1 MGTGK
6 SSVGRTV
13 AEALH
18 FDIVDTD
25 SVIES
30 DCGLTIEQIFA
41 QQGEAV
47 FRRMESDL
55 VQKLSQRRR
64 TVIIT
69 GGGLAANQENL
80 DRLKSFALVVCL
92 WASPETIWKRV
103 QTQTH
108 RPLLKAPD
116 PLGKIRELL
125 AERDRFYRQ
134 ATVYI
139 NTGPRSPREVAK
151 KILFEFGLLNK

>member
-1 MGTGK
+1 
-6 SSVGRTV
+6 
-13 AEALH
+13 
-18 FDIVDTD
+18 
-25 SVIES
+25 
-30 DCGLTIEQIFA
+30 
-41 QQGEAV
+41 
-47 FRRMESDL
+47 
-55 VQKLSQRRR
+55 
-64 TVIIT
+64 
-69 GGGLAANQENL
+69 
-80 DRLKSFALVVCL
+80 
-92 WASPETIWKRV
+92 V

-116 PLGKIRELL
+116 PVGKIRELL